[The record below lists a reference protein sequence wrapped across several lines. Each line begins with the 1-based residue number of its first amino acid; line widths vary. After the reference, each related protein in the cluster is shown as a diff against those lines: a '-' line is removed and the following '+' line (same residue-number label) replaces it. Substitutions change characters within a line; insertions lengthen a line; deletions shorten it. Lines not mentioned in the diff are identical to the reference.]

1 MEKKHEMP
9 HETFVEL
16 CREFDNAIRPI
27 VSDFLENAKKK
38 HKDIDS
44 IAQSIAQPLMMHGTQ
59 IMLFSGMPQH
69 ELMVNFTRAFLCNE
83 KFLEHEVKQKPHEF
97 LIQVAVEHLLDLG
110 FTREDI
116 VEHVCKI
123 HEEYVK
129 DIPGRLP
136 SS

>member
-38 HKDIDS
+38 HKDLDS
-44 IAQSIAQPLMMHGTQ
+44 IAQSVAQPFMMHGAQ
-59 IMLFSGMPQH
+59 IMLFSGMPKH
-69 ELMVNFTRAFLCNE
+69 ELMINFAELFLHNE
-83 KFLEHEVKQKPHEF
+83 KFLEHGIKQKPHEF

-123 HEEYVK
+123 YEGYVEDDETEK
-129 DIPGRLP
+129 AGQ
-136 SS
+136 